1 MTHATRRPR
10 KVAPPLAACLLL
22 ASAVA
27 QAAQCPVA
35 PSIDEAALTA
45 YQLMQQ
51 AMASGFNDD
60 ADNTVT
66 PALSQAIE
74 HYKKTLADAF
84 DAHLACAQA
93 TPDLDALQAELRQR
107 LLPAPKPVS
116 DSAVSLPDQNEILV
130 SLSDSPTALLLVSG
144 GFAIPCGTD
153 NVLRGYRREGDAW
166 VRALDWQSGPYTDI
180 SGAYGDLFML
190 SRLASGDVAL
200 MHGTPW
206 CTSRWSHLALE
217 VVRPATADQAQR
229 TLLHTEHDYVRDE
242 QEVQLKARPDGFEWR
257 AEVGSL
263 DGDLLTR
270 PGIFRYRQDGEA
282 FQRIQPAASNGRG
295 FVDEWLRIDA
305 GLARAW
311 AEPAG
316 ADAALMAR
324 DELIGLNKRAGV
336 TLTYTAVR
344 ACKQDPTR
352 FQVDIELDSPQ
363 PLAEGNQRYVSIR
376 QESNGFTLLGL
387 DRSAD
392 PACNSPDLMAKRG

>member
-1 MTHATRRPR
+1 MTHTTARPGT
-10 KVAPPLAACLLL
+10 VALPLAVCFLL
-22 ASAVA
+22 ASAAA
-27 QAAQCPVA
+27 QAAQCPAA
-35 PSIDEAALTA
+35 PAIDEAVPTA
-45 YQLMQQ
+45 YQAMQQ

-60 ADNTVT
+60 ADNTVS

-74 HYKKTLADAF
+74 HYKQTLADAF
-84 DAHLACAQA
+84 DAHLACASA
-93 TPDLDALQAELRQR
+93 TPDLDALQADLRQR

-116 DSAVSLPDQNEILV
+116 DSDISLPDQNEIVV
-130 SLSDSPTALLLVSG
+130 SLSDSPTPLLLVSG

-166 VRALDWQSGPYTDI
+166 VRALDWQSGPYKDI
-180 SGAYGDLFML
+180 SGAYGDLYLYERL
-190 SRLASGDVAL
+190 SNGDIAL

-217 VVRPATADQAQR
+217 VVRPATVDQVQR
-229 TLLHTEHDYVRDE
+229 TLLHNEHDYVRDDH
-242 QEVQLKARPDGFEWR
+242 EVKLKARPDGFEWR

-270 PGIFRYRQDGEA
+270 PGIFRYRQDGDA

-295 FVDEWLRIDA
+295 FVDEWLRVDVD
-305 GLARAW
+305 LARAW
-311 AEPAG
+311 ADPAG
-316 ADAALMAR
+316 ADTALAAR
-324 DELIGLNKRAGV
+324 EELIGLNKRTGV
-336 TLTYTAVR
+336 TLAYTAVHG
-344 ACKQDPTR
+344 CKADPKR

-387 DRSAD
+387 GRTAD
-392 PACNSPDLMAKRG
+392 PTCNGPDLMAKRG